1 MAACR
6 SLVRQCVINLR
17 SSRPLSHSLRQLP
30 RCNPLS
36 RSYATSVA
44 AAELRFGQPL
54 HETHPHIL
62 SAGERLS
69 LSVSLSLVYFADRLL
84 CSYSR
89 NNRP

>member
-6 SLVRQCVINLR
+6 SLVRQCAVHLR

-30 RCNPLS
+30 RFNLP

-44 AAELRFGQPL
+44 AAELKFGQPL

-62 SAGERLS
+62 SPGER
-69 LSVSLSLVYFADRLL
+69 V
-84 CSYSR
+84 
-89 NNRP
+89 